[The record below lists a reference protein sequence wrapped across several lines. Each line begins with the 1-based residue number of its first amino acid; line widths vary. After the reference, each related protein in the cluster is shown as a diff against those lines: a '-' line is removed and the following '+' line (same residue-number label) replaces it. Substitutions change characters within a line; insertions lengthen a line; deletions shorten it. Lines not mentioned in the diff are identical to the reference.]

1 MSLLHQ
7 IAGKIIP
14 KGQDRQNFENVH
26 AICNLHLCY
35 NFAFVLYENAQ
46 AFSQSDASNIF
57 FHVHSYQ
64 HSKYHLDL
72 AISQFLLNN

>member
-7 IAGKIIP
+7 IARKIIT

-46 AFSQSDASNIF
+46 AFSQSDASTFFMYIPINIL
-57 FHVHSYQ
+57 S
-64 HSKYHLDL
+64 
-72 AISQFLLNN
+72 IT